1 LQKLEKQSL
10 DFLLRNA
17 GSALKSNG
25 INHLPKDTLL
35 SMLEGDDLNVDEE
48 VVFNALMGWCEANK
62 SGGQSV
68 KDEFAAFLLFVRL
81 SRRGLCY
88 ADAFLAFAAQLDEDK
103 CTGAGAKR
111 ALEGAEESGRNT
123 KRRRKCWGVM
133 TTAAGAAAAPRQPPD
148 IVGNQH

>member
-1 LQKLEKQSL
+1 
-10 DFLLRNA
+10 LLRNI

-25 INHLPKDTLL
+25 IKHLPKDLLL
-35 SMLEGDDLNVDEE
+35 SMLEGDDLDVDEE
-48 VVFNALMGWCEANK
+48 VVFTALLGWCEAHK

-68 KDEFAAFLLFVRL
+68 KDEFVAFLPFVRL

-123 KRRRKCWGVM
+123 TKRRRKCWGVM
-133 TTAAGAAAAPRQPPD
+133 TTAAGAAAALRQPPD